1 MIRCVLLSVKCW
13 LRINIPSSEFSFLL
27 SSRLKMPARSLCLG
41 TAQTFQTQTQGCYIK
56 PISLPKSAF
65 PPGICFSPSGM
76 CVPSCSVMSDS
87 VQLHRLQ
94 PTRLLCPWS
103 FSGKNIGVGCY
114 FIFQGIFL
122 TQELNLRLLHWQA
135 DSLPLCYLGRDYH
148 LRQRAKT
155 VSWTFSPT
163 NCLYTKTSQ
172 VLYWVYYTL
181 KMSFESVPL
190 PPYCQVFV

>member
-1 MIRCVLLSVKCW
+1 
-13 LRINIPSSEFSFLL
+13 
-27 SSRLKMPARSLCLG
+27 MPARSLCLG
-41 TAQTFQTQTQGCYIK
+41 TAQTFQTQTQECYIK

-94 PTRLLCPWS
+94 PTRLLSPWS

-155 VSWTFSPT
+155 VSWPFLPPIAYRPRPAKCCTEYITLSKCLLNLSLFHPT
-163 NCLYTKTSQ
+163 AKSLFNTIVSL
-172 VLYWVYYTL
+172 LNH
-181 KMSFESVPL
+181 FESESEVA
-190 PPYCQVFV
+190 